1 MTFKFKAKIL
11 LCKVPELAIYVK
23 LSLLALLMGAHGI
36 AQAVSI
42 TPSQFSFG
50 GYTSVQMNVD
60 AAGQNISGDAA
71 QEPTIAFDPN
81 NPSKLVAGWKQFS
94 SVTSGNRQ
102 GGWAYSDNGGKS
114 WHFEGVVT
122 PGEQRTNI
130 MVDVDSS
137 GNFYYQN
144 LHYSPS
150 GDFAQDVQV
159 FKSIDSGLSWL
170 DPVYAHGEGAD
181 KGRIGI
187 DRSGTSSD
195 GHIYVHWREGLDDRH
210 FTRSTDGGASFD
222 EPVSI
227 PGRPAFGTIAV
238 GPEGQVYIGGRNELG
253 ILVGAKLVFSAYLFS
268 TSLDARDPLASPSF
282 TTQEIN
288 LGGSPVMFQFQN
300 NPNQF
305 GPLGDVQVGVDQS
318 NGPLRGNI
326 YVMSSVDPAGPDNQD
341 VNFIRSTDGG
351 LTWSVPLRINT
362 DAADRNAYQWFAMQ
376 GVAPNSRIDAVWYDT
391 RDSLQPAISQLY
403 YAYSWDGGQTWSQN
417 QPVTAPFN
425 THIAFPL
432 GAQKLGDYSHLVS
445 DTHGAHVS
453 YTATFNGEQDVY
465 YLNVFPDCNHNS
477 TSDVLDIQQRLSGD
491 TNSNHV
497 PDSCENIT
505 VLGDIDGDRDVDQL
519 DVNQVI
525 AARNKPASG
534 ASDPRDLDK
543 NGVINA
549 LDARKQILLC
559 TRPRCA
565 V

>member
-1 MTFKFKAKIL
+1 MNCKKISL
-11 LCKVPELAIYVK
+11 RLVGDFK
-23 LSLLALLMGAHGI
+23 LSLLMLLITGYNA
-36 AQAVSI
+36 AQADAA
-42 TPSQFSFG
+42 SQVGFE

-60 AAGQNISGDAA
+60 AFGQNIVGDAA
-71 QEPTIAFDPN
+71 HEPTIAFDPN
-81 NPSKLVAGWKQFS
+81 NPDKLVTGWKQFGT
-94 SVTSGNRQ
+94 VLSGNRQ
-102 GGWAYSDNGGKS
+102 GGWAYSDNGGKN
-114 WHFEGVVT
+114 WHFEGVLT

-144 LHYSPS
+144 LHYGPG
-150 GDFAQDVQV
+150 GDYAQDVQV
-159 FKSIDSGLSWL
+159 FKSVDSGVSWWE
-170 DPVYAHGEGAD
+170 PVYAYGKGAD

-210 FTRSTDGGASFD
+210 FTRSTDFGVSFD

-238 GPEGQVYIGGRNELG
+238 GPEGQVYIGGRNEIGTLT
-253 ILVGAKLVFSAYLFS
+253 GAKLVFGAYLFS
-268 TSLDARDPLASPSF
+268 TSLNARDPLATSSF

-326 YVMSSVDPAGPDNQD
+326 YVLASVDPVGVDNQD

-351 LTWSVPLRINT
+351 ITWSTPLKINT
-362 DAADRNAYQWFAMQ
+362 DKPDRNAYQWFAMQ

-391 RDSLQPAISQLY
+391 RNSLQPAISQLF

-417 QPVTAPFN
+417 KPVTAPFD
-425 THIAFPL
+425 THIAYPL
-432 GAQKLGDYSHLVS
+432 GAQKLGDYTHLVS
-445 DTHGAHVS
+445 DANGAHIAYS
-453 YTATFNGEQDVY
+453 ATYNGEQDVY
-465 YLNVFPDCNHNS
+465 YLNVFPDCNNNS
-477 TSDVLDIQQRLSGD
+477 LSDVRDIQQHSSGD
-491 TNSNHV
+491 TNSNHI

-505 VLGDIDGDRDVDQL
+505 IIGDLDSDRDVDQL
-519 DVNQVI
+519 DLNKLL

-534 ASDPRDLDK
+534 PNDPRDLDQ
-543 NGVINA
+543 NGTINA
-549 LDARKQILLC
+549 LDARKLTLLC
-559 TRPRCA
+559 TRQRCA
-565 V
+565 TQ